1 MENATEALKMAFA
14 IMMFVLALSLS
25 ISSFSNA
32 NRAVDAI
39 VTLRD
44 RETEY
49 TYVRR
54 AHSSNR
60 RVGVE
65 TVIPTLYK
73 AYKENFRVVFLKND
87 GSPLPLYYQT
97 DSFGNRTKDASGSD
111 IEINYID
118 LENEIIANPTE
129 AIQHLDVLLNIRQ
142 GTSVSN
148 NKYYNQFMA
157 DKTQGLYK
165 YLKDKMFEEQLGEY
179 YQEDTSATTSETL
192 DINKTKKRVI
202 TYVLQ

>member
-49 TYVRR
+49 TYVKK
-54 AHSSNR
+54 AQSSNR

-65 TVIPTLYK
+65 TVVPTLYK

-97 DSFGNRTKDASGSD
+97 DSFGNRTKDSHGRD

-129 AIQHLDVLLNIRQ
+129 AIQHLDILLNKQ
-142 GTSVSN
+142 PAMS
-148 NKYYNQFMA
+148 NKYYKQFMA
-157 DKTQGLYK
+157 DKTQGLYY
-165 YLKDKMFEEQLGEY
+165 YLKGKMFEEQLGEY
-179 YQEDTSATTSETL
+179 YQEDAQNPSNDTL
-192 DINKTKKRVI
+192 EINKTKKRIV